1 MKMYDD
7 LCRVLTGLE
16 MSAKEGMDEEER
28 KSVDAAAARVLQKD
42 PFDKTAREWQALRE
56 EQDAQDA

>member
-1 MKMYDD
+1 
-7 LCRVLTGLE
+7 